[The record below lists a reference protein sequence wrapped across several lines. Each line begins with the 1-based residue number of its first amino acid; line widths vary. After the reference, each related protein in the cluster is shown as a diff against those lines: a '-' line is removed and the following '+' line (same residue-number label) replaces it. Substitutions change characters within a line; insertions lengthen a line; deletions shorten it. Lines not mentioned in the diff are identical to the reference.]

1 MKKVAIIICTLVLPV
16 WIFAQNRSIN
26 NFYEKYEG
34 QEGVTSLNISGS
46 LLHML
51 FQGDKDEETRRE
63 VNKLTGLRLIA
74 AEKKNHQIQRSD
86 IQTLRNSLEKD
97 RYEELMQIRD
107 GATLVNFVV
116 QEERGKITEL
126 VMLVD
131 DPKDFLIISFSGEID
146 PKKLEKTFED
156 VEIDG
161 GHYFQKLDNY

>member
-1 MKKVAIIICTLVLPV
+1 MKKVAIIICILVLPV

-46 LLHML
+46 LLHLL
-51 FQGDKDEETRRE
+51 FQGDKNDEARRE

-74 AEKKNHQIQRSD
+74 AEKKNQQIRNSD
-86 IQTLRNSLEKD
+86 IRTLRNSLEQDK
-97 RYEELMQIRD
+97 YEELMQIRD

-146 PKKLEKTFED
+146 PRKLEETFED

-161 GHYFQKLDNY
+161 AHYFQKLNNY